1 MLSDVVLAIS
11 CDYEEQTDWG
21 DKIGWMYGSITED
34 ILTGLRIHTRGWI
47 SIYCNPERAAF
58 KVRARNA
65 GRVKRARVPCFQGES
80 VAYVLVIS
88 PVQNRLGLMCVLERG
103 DEL

>member
-11 CDYEEQTDWG
+11 CDYEEATDWG

-58 KVRARNA
+58 KVTMQD
-65 GRVKRARVPCFQGES
+65 P
-80 VAYVLVIS
+80 L
-88 PVQNRLGLMCVLERG
+88 
-103 DEL
+103 

>member
-58 KVRARNA
+58 KVRRSPQTCIAA
-65 GRVKRARVPCFQGES
+65 HS
-80 VAYVLVIS
+80 VL
-88 PVQNRLGLMCVLERG
+88 RLGAFLRKQKL
-103 DEL
+103 